1 MTNEEKYVAIML
13 ALGKISKSMEINL
26 QFNGE
31 NFEEM
36 LFQFALECRQ
46 QVVDSWLYMFEEIT
60 GKKPNGASEAAEY
73 LQSVVK
79 VVKLPNKKSSKK
91 TET

>member
-1 MTNEEKYVAIML
+1 MTNEEKYIEIMM
-13 ALGKISKSMEINL
+13 ALGKISKSMDINL

-31 NFEEM
+31 NFEEI

-60 GKKPNGASEAAEY
+60 GKKPSGATEAAEY
-73 LQSVVK
+73 LQS

-91 TET
+91 AETKT

>member
-1 MTNEEKYVAIML
+1 MTNEEKYVAIMM
-13 ALGKISKSMEINL
+13 ALGKISKSLDINL

-46 QVVDSWLYMFEEIT
+46 QVVDSWLFMFEETT
-60 GKKPNGASEAAEY
+60 GKSPSGAIEAAEY
-73 LQSVVK
+73 LRSTVK
-79 VVKLPNKKSSKK
+79 TKKKSVSKK
-91 TET
+91 S